1 MAIPILIAGAI
12 VGVMVLIG
20 IMYAV
25 LYKKATSE
33 MAFVRTGSG
42 GALAVKDGGA
52 MVIPFLHEVM
62 PVSLE
67 TRRIEISRTAREA
80 LISLD
85 KIRVDI
91 VVEAAIRV
99 RAEDKAIKTAAQTL
113 GRKTLDA
120 HHLKEMVEGKIVDA
134 LRSVAATMTIDD
146 LHKNRADFIQNVQ
159 NAVKQD
165 LDQIGLELESASLIG
180 LDQTSTEHMDEN
192 NSFDAIG
199 LSKINEVVQQQKKER
214 NDVEQQTRIDIETR
228 TLEAN
233 QQALQIDQR
242 NEEAKINKARDV
254 ARMQA
259 EAEAEEARARAQSKA
274 AQAQA
279 DAEAREKSEQARIAS
294 DQALKLAEQAREIA
308 ENQKSEEVSKAQ
320 ASAERARAEE
330 VTAEEELKTAQETAQ
345 AERAKQIATIAAQQE
360 AEVEATRKRIAATAE
375 KEAAADHAEAL
386 RTEADAAA
394 YDTKTRAEAE
404 QAAMQAQA
412 EGKRALNDAENTL
425 SEAIIRLRITEK
437 TLEVLPAVMAEAVKP
452 AEAIDSIT
460 VMDAKGLIGG
470 GAANANGEDGVAP
483 SMPQQVVDAIQRN
496 RLQGPLIDRLLNA
509 TGMDINDLSKL
520 VPELTQQTGTAMP
533 AAPAAEDAVNDASDA
548 PNGAGRAAPDASDQ
562 GAADKVA
569 ANKVAADSADV

>member
-1 MAIPILIAGAI
+1 MTFYLFIAGAI
-12 VGVMVLIG
+12 VGVLALIG
-20 IMYAV
+20 MIYAV

-33 MAFVRTGSG
+33 MAFVRTGNG
-42 GALAVKDGGA
+42 GALSVKDGGA
-52 MVIPFLHEVM
+52 VVIPFLHEIM

-67 TRRIEISRTAREA
+67 TRRIEITRTAREA

-99 RAEDKAIKTAAQTL
+99 RAEDNAIKTAAQTL
-113 GRKTLDA
+113 GRKTLDPVE
-120 HHLKEMVEGKIVDA
+120 LKEMVEGKIVDA

-199 LSKINEVVQQQKKER
+199 LSRINEVVQSQRKER
-214 NDVEQQTRIDIETR
+214 NSVEQQTRIDIETR

-233 QQALQIDQR
+233 QQALQIDQQ
-242 NEEAKINKARDV
+242 NEEAKINKQREV

-259 EAEAEEARARAQSKA
+259 EAEADEARARAKA
-274 AQAQA
+274 KAEQEQA
-279 DAEAREKSEQARIAS
+279 DAESRQQSEQARIAS
-294 DQALKLAEQAREIA
+294 DQALKLAEQARQIA
-308 ENQKSEEVSKAQ
+308 EYEKSEEVSQAQ
-320 ASAERARAEE
+320 ASAERARAQEI
-330 VTAEEELKTAQETAQ
+330 TAEEDLKTAQETAQ
-345 AERAKQIATIAAQQE
+345 AERAKQIATITAQQE

-394 YDTKTRAEAE
+394 YDQKTRAEAE
-404 QAAMQAQA
+404 QAAMEAQAQ
-412 EGKRALNDAENTL
+412 GKQALNSAENTL
-425 SEAIIRLRITEK
+425 SDAIIRLRVTEK
-437 TLEVLPAVMAEAVKP
+437 TLEVLPAVMKEAVKP
-452 AEAIDSIT
+452 ADAIDSIT

-470 GAANANGEDGVAP
+470 GTGGDGNAAGAT
-483 SMPQQVVDAIQRN
+483 SMPQQVVDAIHRN
-496 RLQGPLIDRLLNA
+496 RLQGPLIEQLLGA
-509 TGMDINDLSKL
+509 TGMNLRDLSGL
-520 VPELTQQTGTAMP
+520 VSDLPQQT
-533 AAPAAEDAVNDASDA
+533 
-548 PNGAGRAAPDASDQ
+548 GRAAPAGETDDRAPAQAVETTAPTGTADTPADKGSDAS
-562 GAADKVA
+562 A
-569 ANKVAADSADV
+569 